1 VSFPDSSFE
10 SLPTLTN
17 LEQILTSDVFFC
29 VWRAHLQHPQ
39 TGRLVW
45 MLVCRFPVLMVD
57 NFKLMRPLE
66 GLAKCCIEN
75 CAIFLPL
82 LLAPVSFISGFLSL
96 LVLHHLSAFV
106 ARQSPSRRVWGR
118 C

>member
-1 VSFPDSSFE
+1 
-10 SLPTLTN
+10 
-17 LEQILTSDVFFC
+17 
-29 VWRAHLQHPQ
+29 LQHPQ

-57 NFKLMRPLE
+57 SFKLMRPLE

-96 LVLHHLSAFV
+96 LVFAPSFGLRGTSVAFATSV
-106 ARQSPSRRVWGR
+106 GSVLTWIQRAISFLLRWRMLEGWEIGSDDHGEHAI
-118 C
+118 